1 MGREMRG
8 RHEAATVWQYRA
20 VLATGGSP
28 ESVITS
34 AVLEQRPFLGHH
46 AMQRN
51 TVSGFLGCRGQVS
64 ETVFEKQYGGC
75 KSKVTVLAE

>member
-20 VLATGGSP
+20 VLATGGRP

-46 AMQRN
+46 AEEHCGWVPTLPLPRTSIRN
-51 TVSGFLGCRGQVS
+51 HV
-64 ETVFEKQYGGC
+64 
-75 KSKVTVLAE
+75 